1 MDGRWWQPFHRT
13 DNAVVVHVDL
23 TPEAARG
30 GEALAWL
37 DHTEKERWHSYRYAR
52 PRREFVLCRA
62 ALRAALCGRLGCCNQ
77 ELAFEI
83 SRHGKPVAVVGGRPA
98 PVSFNVSH
106 SGNHGLIALAAEG
119 RIGVDVEQRATRHDP
134 DGPIRTVFA
143 PAERAELAAARG
155 ARKVDLFLT
164 LWTLKEAL
172 IKALGVGL
180 SLDLSAF
187 EIPPAMRRGSS
198 ATTFR
203 FPQDPAVAW
212 RLENLG
218 NSSFAAALA
227 HELKPVP
234 A

>member
-1 MDGRWWQPFHRT
+1 MDGRWWQPFHKT
-13 DNAVVVHVDL
+13 ENAVVIHVDL
-23 TPEAARG
+23 TPEAARA

-37 DHTEKERWHSYRYAR
+37 DHAEQERWHNYRYAR
-52 PRREFVLCRA
+52 PRREFGLCRA
-62 ALRAALCGRLGCCNQ
+62 ALRAALCGQLGCRNE
-77 ELAFEI
+77 ELAFET
-83 SRHGKPVAVVGGRPA
+83 SHHGKPVAVVGGSAA

-106 SGNHGLIALAAEG
+106 SGNHGLIALAPEG
-119 RIGVDVEQRATRHDP
+119 RIGVDVEQRDTRHDP

-143 PAERAELAAARG
+143 PVERADLAAAHG
-155 ARKVDLFLT
+155 ACKVDLFLT

>member
-1 MDGRWWQPFHRT
+1 M
-13 DNAVVVHVDL
+13 
-23 TPEAARG
+23 
-30 GEALAWL
+30 
-37 DHTEKERWHSYRYAR
+37 
-52 PRREFVLCRA
+52 
-62 ALRAALCGRLGCCNQ
+62 
-77 ELAFEI
+77 
-83 SRHGKPVAVVGGRPA
+83 
-98 PVSFNVSH
+98 SFNVSH
-106 SGNHGLIALAAEG
+106 SGNHGLIALAPEG
-119 RIGVDVEQRATRHDP
+119 RIGVDVEQRDTRHDP

-143 PAERAELAAARG
+143 PAERAELAATCD

-172 IKALGVGL
+172 VKALGVGL